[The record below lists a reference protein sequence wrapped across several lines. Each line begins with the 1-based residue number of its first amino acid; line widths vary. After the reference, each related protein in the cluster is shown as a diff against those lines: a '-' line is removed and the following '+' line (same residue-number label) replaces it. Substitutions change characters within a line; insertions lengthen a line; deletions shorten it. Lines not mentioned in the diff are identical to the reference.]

1 MGKVINLKQLYLPLG
16 YNFSEKI
23 YNQFLNSELGRLY
36 QSIPWNILVRFY
48 RQRERRQKAKQGR
61 PRKFSVRTELGIL
74 ILQAWTGWSM
84 RKLLEAIS
92 QSIYYQIFCQMVY
105 VPENIDREYYSLY
118 QLHRRYQLSQEE
130 IKALQLELARE
141 WEPYLIEKEGFAVDA
156 TVFMS
161 NINWPVVI
169 RLLDKSLQEIE
180 KLRQVYARV
189 LGSKLS
195 SKRLEELHRSYLGLI
210 KRRKKREKTYKKLV
224 KRQLSLLGEY
234 LRKVDDQIER
244 LKERGIEIKA
254 KAKKQLELIKQVY
267 QEQLRSLSGEK
278 ISHPIV
284 SLYKE
289 YIHGIFRG
297 KQKVSKEYGLK
308 FHILMQGGLG
318 FIEYYSNV
326 NFNETTRLES
336 SISYSYALFGKPAL
350 YLSAD
355 KIYWSKK
362 NRELTKVLG
371 IKTNFKP
378 IGRPRQ
384 DEYGQQEEVLRR
396 ELNRRRNQIEGLFGV
411 LKQQYYTEYVRYKP
425 EESLVLMVFLGLL
438 IYNSLKISSN
448 KRTLEKEKSSSAA

>member
-1 MGKVINLKQLYLPLG
+1 MAKVIELNQFFLSLG
-16 YNFSEKI
+16 YNFSEKV
-23 YNQFLNSELGRLY
+23 YNQFLNSELGQLY
-36 QSIPWNILVRFY
+36 QSIPWEVLVRFY
-48 RQRERRQKAKQGR
+48 RQRERRQKAKKGR
-61 PRKFSVRTELGIL
+61 PRKFTVRTELGIL

-92 QSIYYQIFCQMVY
+92 QSIYYQIFCQMGY
-105 VPENIDREYYSLY
+105 VPEDIDREYYSLY

-130 IKALQLELARE
+130 IKALQVELARE
-141 WEPYLIEKEGFAVDA
+141 WKPYLIEKEGFAVDA

-161 NINWPVVI
+161 NINWPLVI
-169 RLLDKSLQEIE
+169 RLLDKSLQVLE
-180 KLRQVYARV
+180 KYRQSYARA
-189 LGSKLS
+189 LGSRLS
-195 SKRLEELHRSYLGLI
+195 SKRLEELHRSYLVLI
-210 KRRKKREKTYKKLV
+210 KQRKKRQKTYKKLAR
-224 KRQLSLLGEY
+224 RQLSLLEEY
-234 LRKVDDQIER
+234 LRKIDNQIER
-244 LKERGIEIKA
+244 LKERGIEINA
-254 KAKKQLELIKQVY
+254 KAQKELGIIKQVY
-267 QEQLRSLSGEK
+267 QEQVRSLSGEK

-297 KQKVSKEYGLK
+297 KQKVAKEYGLK

-318 FIEYYSNV
+318 FIEYYSNK

-336 SISYSYALFGKPAL
+336 SISYSNILFGKPAL

-362 NRELTKVLG
+362 NRELTNALG

-384 DEYGQQEEVLRR
+384 DDYGKQQEVLRR

-448 KRTLEKEKSSSAA
+448 KKALEKEKTSSAA